1 MTPSDYQDEEVK
13 TPKVE
18 VVDSYGTGD
27 KGMTD
32 VARKYWLQFR
42 QWFDNLPVPAKGA
55 VAIAVLFVAFSVL
68 TQVLKFVASLVTL
81 AILLVILYGVYRVFL
96 RQGKGN

>member
-1 MTPSDYQDEEVK
+1 MTPSDYQDQEVK

-18 VVDSYGTGD
+18 VVDSFDAGADGITDTG
-27 KGMTD
+27 
-32 VARKYWLQFR
+32 RKYWLQFQ
-42 QWFDNLPVPAKGA
+42 QWFDNLPLPAKGA
-55 VAIAVLFVAFSVL
+55 VAIAVLFISFSVL

-96 RQGKGN
+96 RQDKNI

>member
-1 MTPSDYQDEEVK
+1 MTPSDYQDQEVK

-18 VVDSYGTGD
+18 VVDSYDTGD
-27 KGMTD
+27 DGITD
-32 VARKYWLQFR
+32 AARRYWLQFQ
-42 QWFDNLPVPAKGA
+42 QWFDNLPLPAKGA

-96 RQGKGN
+96 RQDKGN

>member
-1 MTPSDYQDEEVK
+1 MTPSDYQDQEVK

-18 VVDSYGTGD
+18 VVDSYGTGEN
-27 KGMTD
+27 GMTD

-55 VAIAVLFVAFSVL
+55 VAIAVLLVAFSVL

>member
-1 MTPSDYQDEEVK
+1 MTPSDYQDQEVK

-18 VVDSYGTGD
+18 VVDSFDAGANGITNA
-27 KGMTD
+27 
-32 VARKYWLQFR
+32 ARKYWLQFR
-42 QWFDNLPVPAKGA
+42 QWFDNLPLPAKGA

-68 TQVLKFVASLVTL
+68 TQVLKFVAALVTL

-96 RQGKGN
+96 RQDKGN